1 MIRQGLLSL
10 VALLLCCSYSN
21 AYEQQYQVGDTG
33 PNGGVITSVD
43 VASTLQDTQVKIVG
57 GFEETTEYWQYL
69 ETIIEKVESIET
81 STILETT
88 TTQVLTEK
96 TTENTVCFGC
106 DVMNSTS
113 GGVTFYGDNAVFN
126 YQGGTISG
134 QVALQDYLIKEE
146 INRGFD
152 VSASADV
159 MTCLNTVGSNIS
171 CYDVGNPTAD
181 TFNITISV
189 TDGTS
194 NYTNTTTHTIDWNPD
209 SFQTVWGYL
218 TVPQNNMSIDA
229 TATLELYGI
238 DNGYWGG
245 YYGPTATNP
254 TMTFT
259 YDEASYLVQTIERQI
274 QQTVTNYI
282 TDELLTQDTVFSRT
296 YIGDPTMD
304 LDIAQPIQ
312 EVEGPAVVDIK
323 PVSQDTFEVKIETST
338 PAGETKTEV
347 MEIKVSEMKIEK
359 IESLDGGDANE
370 PVSETKP
377 EGTSTEVAVKDG
389 GDTKTSTK
397 GSKSS
402 DKKSSSRGSASATY
416 NTVMESV
423 RLAVM
428 AQSEATQ
435 QFNTYTQVSLPVTEF
450 YAPEIIDGGKTY
462 DNPYAIWYMGA
473 SDALWNNMVDMQWQN

>member
-254 TMTFT
+254 TMSFT
-259 YDEASYLVQTIERQI
+259 YDEAAYITQTIERQI
-274 QQTVTNYI
+274 QTTVTDYI
-282 TDELLTQDTVFSRT
+282 TSNLLTEQSTQERV
-296 YIGDPTMD
+296 YIGDPVQDTITSPVE
-304 LDIAQPIQ
+304 LAAPEPIKVKI
-312 EVEGPAVVDIK
+312 EPI
-323 PVSQDTFEVKIETST
+323 SQDTIKATVEVKQ
-338 PAGETKTEV
+338 PNGETKTET
-347 MEIKVSEMKIEK
+347 MEVKVTEMKIEK
-359 IESLDGGDANE
+359 IKSLDSEASDDKEMDTARVEGEGSGSKESDASGGKS
-370 PVSETKP
+370 VSK
-377 EGTSTEVAVKDG
+377 GKS
-389 GDTKTSTK
+389 K
-397 GSKSS
+397 GSGGNNTQVYS
-402 DKKSSSRGSASATY
+402 
-416 NTVMESV
+416 TVMESV

-428 AQSEATQ
+428 QQSDAARNFTQ
-435 QFNTYTQVSLPVTEF
+435 YQSVSLPVTPF
-450 YAPEIIDGGKTY
+450 YPPEIIDGGQVY
-462 DNPYAIWYMGA
+462 DNPYGMWWTEAQDVIWN
-473 SDALWNNMVDMQWQN
+473 SMVDMQWQN